1 MLANAYTYD
10 PLSPWFQDTH
20 ALTNVIHCYH
30 HDYDKGISMVS
41 RYTAIGFMTYK
52 AIQYYVYLHNM
63 CVTLSQHYIHT
74 H

>member
-1 MLANAYTYD
+1 MPTLMIIITMVSRHIVYYKD
-10 PLSPWFQDTH
+10 
-20 ALTNVIHCYH
+20 VIHCYH

-52 AIQYYVYLHNM
+52 AIQYYVYSHNM